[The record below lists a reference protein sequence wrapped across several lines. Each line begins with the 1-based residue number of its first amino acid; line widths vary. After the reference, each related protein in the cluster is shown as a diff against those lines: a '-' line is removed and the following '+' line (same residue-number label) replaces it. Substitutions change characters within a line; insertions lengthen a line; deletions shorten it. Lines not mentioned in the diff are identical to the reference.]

1 MSGRSKSGSLSGA
14 ERERAA
20 AYALASVRLEGLDP
34 TAVETVLAAWSARE
48 ITTDQ
53 MIDQAQ
59 ALAAGKHR
67 EFPAH
72 AA

>member
-1 MSGRSKSGSLSGA
+1 MNGRSKSGSLGPIQ
-14 ERERAA
+14 RERAVA
-20 AYALASVRLEGLDP
+20 DALASLRLEGLDP
-34 TAVETVLAAWSARE
+34 TVVEPVLAAWSAGE

-53 MIDQAQ
+53 MIEQAQ
-59 ALAAGKHR
+59 ALAAGKDQ